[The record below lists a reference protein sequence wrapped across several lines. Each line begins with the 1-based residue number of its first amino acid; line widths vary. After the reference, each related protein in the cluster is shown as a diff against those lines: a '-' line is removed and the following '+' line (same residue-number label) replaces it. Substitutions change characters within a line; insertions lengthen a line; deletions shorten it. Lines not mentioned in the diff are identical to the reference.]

1 MDGTSS
7 EPPMHAVIGF
17 VDDRIAASSLRAL
30 RDQPRTLLT

>member
-7 EPPMHAVIGF
+7 EPPARAIIGF
-17 VDDRIAASSLRAL
+17 VDDRIAASSFHGL

>member
-7 EPPMHAVIGF
+7 EPPTHAVIGI